1 MGAGRLSRK
10 DLCLIQM
17 MLRRIAKRQADM
29 EVMEAELDA
38 LLLLARPGGPF
49 REDLFPKLADME
61 MSMSPDSWNH
71 KFAMHALMRRNK
83 EDTVTVAELSTSVYS
98 DGDS

>member
-1 MGAGRLSRK
+1 MGAGRLGRK

-17 MLRRIAKRQADM
+17 MLRRIAKRQADI

-49 REDLFPKLADME
+49 REGSFPQAGRHGNE
-61 MSMSPDSWNH
+61 YEP
-71 KFAMHALMRRNK
+71 
-83 EDTVTVAELSTSVYS
+83 
-98 DGDS
+98 